1 MAQFVTRGDRS
12 GLYITDFE
20 ELYVELGRIQPTLV
34 TQLRKDFRDIAKPV
48 QQSVKNAI
56 PDVPPTSG
64 IHKKR
69 KSNYQSGFY
78 PKVKPGRV
86 TWGANYQNR
95 NKPVKSVLIQ
105 TINPSK
111 AKRGL
116 KRNEMSQIA
125 ITRLK
130 VDNAATVLADLAG
143 SSGAYINQYEYT
155 REYDYSRSAT
165 GYRVHRING
174 QGVAMIRA
182 LKGKGSRFVWPAA
195 RQSIPKTYRKTQDVL
210 SKAYARINQDLRS

>member
-69 KSNYQSGFY
+69 RRQTRSGFY
-78 PKVKPGRV
+78 PIQVPGRL
-86 TWGANYQNR
+86 TWGPNAQNR
-95 NKPVKSVLIQ
+95 NKQADSVAIQ
-105 TINPSK
+105 TAKPSQVRYRMK
-111 AKRGL
+111 SNK
-116 KRNEMSQIA
+116 MSQTAIA
-125 ITRLK
+125 RLK

-143 SSGAYINQYEYT
+143 SSGAWVNRRPVT
-155 REYDYSRSAT
+155 REYQYSRSAT

-195 RQSIPKTYRKTQDVL
+195 RQSVPKTYRKTQDVL